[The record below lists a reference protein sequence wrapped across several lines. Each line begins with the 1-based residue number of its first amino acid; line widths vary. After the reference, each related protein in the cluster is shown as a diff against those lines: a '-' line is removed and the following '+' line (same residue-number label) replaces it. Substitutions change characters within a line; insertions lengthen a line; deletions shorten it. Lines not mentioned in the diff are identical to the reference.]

1 VEFFSTLP
9 IWKESTEVSLL
20 SKLAAVTAASLLM
33 MLLLLSAFS
42 VSAHAQGTT
51 VPAEL
56 DKPFKLKIG
65 QQAAIDSEKI
75 AISLLNVTEDSRCP
89 SDVVCVWQGQA
100 SVKVSAKV
108 NGTDAGQFV
117 LTIGGNEKPSA
128 AFGGGRYLA
137 RLSSLEPYPVSTSQ
151 TKPEDYVAT
160 LMVSKVTGANNSDRV
175 YVRAA
180 GDGVAAISGWNLQ
193 SGKGTL
199 VVLSREPAS
208 TTKMAIARFTPTEAQ
223 CKSPGARECIDGH
236 IVDARGIDGDLVHFE
251 LLPGGNTLY
260 LAAGGSEYTLDVKQ
274 VKARPQQGT
283 VTLSEGQR
291 DGPLLVQE
299 VGAGYVK
306 GLRYVEYP
314 LARPDGIPVTLHVGD
329 TASNGCTVMLT
340 LLETQQQQNS
350 AVFSK
355 TVDHSRPCPL

>member
-1 VEFFSTLP
+1 MEFFSTLP
-9 IWKESTEVSLL
+9 IWKKSTEVPVL
-20 SKLAAVTAASLLM
+20 SKVAAVTAASLLM
-33 MLLLLSAFS
+33 ILLSLSAFS

-75 AISLLNVTEDSRCP
+75 TISLLNVTEDSRCP
-89 SDVVCVWQGQA
+89 SDVVCIWEGQA
-100 SVKVSAKV
+100 SIRVSAEV
-108 NGTDAGQFV
+108 NGTDAGQFA

-137 RLSSLEPYPVSTSQ
+137 RLTSLEPYPVSTNQ

-160 LMVSKVTGANNSDRV
+160 LTVSKATGANNSDRV

-180 GDGVAAISGWNLQ
+180 GGGVAAISGWNLQ

-199 VVLSREPAS
+199 VVLSREPAF
-208 TTKMAIARFTPTEAQ
+208 TQMAIARFTPTEAQ

-274 VKARPQQGT
+274 VKERPQQGT
-283 VTLSEGQR
+283 VILSEGQR

-299 VGAGYVK
+299 VGADYVK
-306 GLRYVEYP
+306 GLNYVEYP

-340 LLETQQQQNS
+340 LLETQQQKDS

-355 TVDHSRPCPL
+355 TVDYSRPCPL

>member
-1 VEFFSTLP
+1 M
-9 IWKESTEVSLL
+9 L
-20 SKLAAVTAASLLM
+20 SKLAFVAAASLM

-42 VSAHAQGTT
+42 ISAHAQGIAAV

-56 DKPFKLKIG
+56 DKPFKLKVG

-89 SDVVCVWQGQA
+89 SDVVCIWQGQA
-100 SVKVSAKV
+100 SVRVSAEV

-117 LTIGGNEKPSA
+117 LTIGGNEKSSQV
-128 AFGGGRYLA
+128 FGGGRYLA
-137 RLSSLEPYPVSTSQ
+137 KMASLEPYPVSTNQ
-151 TKPEDYVAT
+151 TMPEDYVAT
-160 LMVSKVTGANNSDRV
+160 LTISKAPATASNSV
-175 YVRAA
+175 FVRAA
-180 GDGVAAISGWNLQ
+180 GGSAAAISGWNLQ

-199 VVLSREPAS
+199 VVLSREPT

-236 IVDARGIDGDLVHFE
+236 IIDARGIDGDLVHFE

-274 VKARPQQGT
+274 VKARPQQQGTT

-306 GLRYVEYP
+306 GLNYVEYP
-314 LARPDGIPVTLHVGD
+314 LARQDGIPVTLHVGD

-340 LLETQQQQNS
+340 LLETQPQQDR
-350 AVFSK
+350 AVFAK
-355 TVDHSRPCPL
+355 TVDYGRPCPL